1 MILDFYALLKQFVMD
16 YPNGEKHE
24 RINSFAV
31 LDNYQDLNSPNLT
44 YSGKDGLKSTFF
56 SRSWNSKGNTASTLT
71 FEYPLLA
78 IREDD
83 INQKITYT
91 KGKTFIEKNY
101 RLDLLIIDILR
112 SDCEDC
118 TAYAKNRSVTEIYED
133 TLKLF
138 NSVIAFT
145 GELGYQNGILVRNPV
160 FVDSTQDRSKTND
173 FINGLNK
180 DMRVQRFFGTAA
192 KGYGNLTDNLTIKF
206 NTCEQIIGQPRTQE
220 ILNDGAC

>member
-24 RINSFAV
+24 RINTFAV

-44 YSGKDGLKSTFF
+44 YSAKDGHKSTFF
-56 SRSWNSKGNTASTLT
+56 SRSWNSRGNVASDLT

-83 INQKITYT
+83 VNEKITYS
-91 KGKTFIEKNY
+91 KGKTFIQKSY
-101 RLDLLIIDILR
+101 RLEMLLLDTLR

-133 TLKLF
+133 TLTMF
-138 NSVIAFT
+138 NSVLTFI
-145 GELGYQNGILVRNPV
+145 GELGYQEGKLTRNP
-160 FVDSTQDRSKTND
+160 FFLEDSNDRTLTKD
-173 FINGLNK
+173 FIDGLSK
-180 DMRVQRFFGTAA
+180 ELRVQRFFGTSA
-192 KGYGNLTDNLTIKF
+192 KGYGNLTDNMTIRF
-206 NTCEQIIGQPRTQE
+206 NTCEQIISQPRTQE
-220 ILNDGAC
+220 ILNDRPC